1 GAGYEGQA
9 LPGHGVGLMH
19 HGEDD
24 ARRSEGEQR
33 GPAEAPGSHGF
44 QPHGTRCKRR
54 SRTRPSPRLIPLICP
69 VFGSRRNSTR
79 GSCAFVKAS
88 LYDGVSVKRA
98 SGRRR
103 ATRAP
108 FSARIVYV
116 TSASSLT

>member
-1 GAGYEGQA
+1 DEGQA
-9 LPGHGVGLMH
+9 LPGHGVGLVH
-19 HGEDD
+19 HGEDE
-24 ARRSEGEQR
+24 ARRSHVEENDR
-33 GPAEAPGSHGF
+33 ADDPGSHRLEP
-44 QPHGTRCKRR
+44 PHGTRCKRR